1 MDMETFNAI
10 IVGSGQAGTPLAYA
24 LAGAGQ
30 RTALIERGRVGG
42 TCVVT
47 GCTPSKT
54 MIASARVAHLARR
67 AADYGVGTGP
77 VTIDMKVVR
86 ERKRAVVDSF
96 NRSSREGLEET
107 DNLSLVRGTARFTGP
122 HSLEVES
129 GNGGRGRRLQA
140 DRIFLD
146 VGGRPAIPPIDG
158 LEETGFLDSTS
169 AMELDTVP
177 THLVILGGGAIGL
190 EFGQM
195 FGRFGAA
202 VTVIE
207 RASQLLPDEDEDIA
221 QAMRGIMEDAGIA
234 VFTNTEATQVDAA
247 DGGVRISLRG
257 PGVPGSVTASH
268 LLVAVG
274 RTPNSDSLALENAG
288 LETDAKGFIPVDEHC
303 RTAVDGIWA
312 LGNVTGSPPFTHIA
326 YDDYRVAAADVL
338 GNGSGR
344 TRERL
349 LPYTIFTDPELGR
362 IGLSERDATAKG
374 RRFRVGKLP
383 VHEVSRAIE
392 TDETQGL
399 LKCLVEDGTDRILG
413 AALLAPRGGELMAVL
428 EVAMMGGLPFT
439 ALRDGVIAHPTF
451 SESLQNLFSSLE
463 DK

>member
-1 MDMETFNAI
+1 MDTETFDAI
-10 IVGSGQAGTPLAYA
+10 IVGSGQAGNPLAHA
-24 LAGAGQ
+24 LAGAGH

-77 VTIDMKVVR
+77 ITIDMKIVR

-96 NRSSREGLEET
+96 IRSSREGLEKT
-107 DNLSLVRGTARFTGP
+107 DNLSLIHGTARFTGP
-122 HSLEVES
+122 HSLKVET
-129 GNGGRGRRLQA
+129 GIGGGARRLQA
-140 DRIFLD
+140 ERIFLD
-146 VGGRPAIPPIDG
+146 VGGRPVIPPVDG
-158 LEETGFLDSTS
+158 LEEAGFLDSTT
-169 AMELDTVP
+169 AMELDEVP
-177 THLVILGGGAIGL
+177 GHLAIVGAGAIGL

-195 FGRFGAA
+195 FRRFGAA

-207 RASQLLPDEDEDIA
+207 REPQLLPDEDEDIA
-221 QAMRGIMEDAGIA
+221 EAMRGIMEDAGIA
-234 VFTNTEATQVDAA
+234 VFTETEAVKVERA
-247 DGGVRISLRG
+247 DGGVRILLRG
-257 PGVPGSVTASH
+257 PGVPVSVTASH

-274 RTPNSDSLALENAG
+274 RRPNSDSLALENAG
-288 LETDAKGFIPVDEHC
+288 LETDPKGFIPVDEHC
-303 RTAVDGIWA
+303 RTAVEGIWA
-312 LGNVTGSPPFTHIA
+312 LGDVTGSPPLTHIA

-338 GNGSGR
+338 GDGTGR

-349 LPYTIFTDPELGR
+349 LPYAIFTDPQLGR
-362 IGLSERDATAKG
+362 IGLSEKAATARGK
-374 RRFRVGKLP
+374 RFRVGKLP
-383 VHEVSRAIE
+383 VENVARAIE

-413 AALLAPRGGELMAVL
+413 AAILAPQGGELMAVL
-428 EVAMMGGLPFT
+428 EVAMMGELPFT

-451 SESLQNLFSSLE
+451 AESLQNLFSSL
-463 DK
+463 DGN